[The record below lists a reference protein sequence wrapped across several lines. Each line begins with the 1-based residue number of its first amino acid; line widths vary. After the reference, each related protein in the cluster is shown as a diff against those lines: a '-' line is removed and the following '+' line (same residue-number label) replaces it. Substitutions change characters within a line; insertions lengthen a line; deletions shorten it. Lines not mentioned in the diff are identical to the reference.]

1 MQWIKQ
7 LFNRQKPTIPAPLW
21 QDCVER
27 LPFLAFLNAEDLT
40 RLKSLS
46 EDLLDRKTFT
56 GAAGFELTDEV
67 AVLIAAQAALPVLN
81 LTLDL
86 YDDMAGI
93 IVYPSAFMIP
103 QSEMDEAGV
112 VHEWHEPASG
122 EAVHA
127 GGAVVLSWEDAQA
140 SDAPGYNVVI
150 HEFAHKIDMVRGAA
164 NGCPPFLAPFHG
176 SISPAQWKK
185 AFSEAYEDFA
195 RRVDVLESRLPEDF
209 DDDNPEDVALYDEL
223 VGDLPLDPYAARHPA
238 EFFAVASEAF
248 FVLPEPLA
256 EDYPE
261 VYRLLSQYYRLDPL
275 GWQVNALRPLAT
287 KKTPGKHL

>member
-1 MQWIKQ
+1 MRNMQWLRH
-7 LFNRQKPTIPAPLW
+7 LFNRKKPQIPLPLW
-21 QDCVER
+21 QECVAR
-27 LPFLAFLNAEDLT
+27 LPFLDWLT
-40 RLKSLS
+40 VEEMERLKSLC

-67 AVLIAAQAALPVLN
+67 AVLIAAQAALPILN
-81 LTLDL
+81 LTLAL

-127 GGAVVLSWEDAQA
+127 GGAVVLSWEDAQEY
-140 SDAPGYNVVI
+140 DAPGYNVVI
-150 HEFAHKIDMVRGAA
+150 HEFAHKIDMTRGTA
-164 NGCPPFLAPFHG
+164 NGCPPFLAPYHED
-176 SISPAQWKK
+176 ISPAQWQKV
-185 AFSEAYEDFA
+185 FSAAYEDFA
-195 RRVDVLESRLPEDF
+195 RRVDEREEQLPENF
-209 DDDNPEDVALYDEL
+209 DENNPADAERFDEL
-223 VGDLPLDPYAARHPA
+223 FGDLPLDPYAARHPA

-256 EDYPE
+256 EEYPE
-261 VYRLLSQYYRLDPL
+261 VYRLLSLYYRQDPL
-275 GWQVNALRPLAT
+275 GR
-287 KKTPGKHL
+287 

>member
-1 MQWIKQ
+1 MQWLRH
-7 LFNRQKPTIPAPLW
+7 LFNRRKPEIPPSLW
-21 QDCVER
+21 AASLER
-27 LPFLAFLNAEDLT
+27 LPFLDRLTPAECAQ
-40 RLKSLS
+40 LKGLC
-46 EDLLDRKTFT
+46 EELLARKTFT
-56 GAAGFELTDEV
+56 GAADFALTDEV

-103 QSEMDEAGV
+103 QSEMDEAGI

-127 GGAVVLSWEDAQA
+127 GGAVVLSWEDAQE

-150 HEFAHKIDMVRGAA
+150 HEFTHKIDMARGAA
-164 NGCPPFLAPFHG
+164 NGCPPFLADFHRG
-176 SISPAQWKK
+176 IASGHWKK
-185 AFSEAYEDFA
+185 VFSGAYEDFV
-195 RRVDVLESRLPEDF
+195 RRVDERDAALPEDF
-209 DDDNPEDVALYDEL
+209 DDNRPEHAALYDEL
-223 VGDLPLDPYAARHPA
+223 FGDLPLDPYAARHPA

-248 FVLPEPLA
+248 FVLPEPLS

-261 VYRLLSQYYRLDPL
+261 VYRLLSHYYRQDPL
-275 GWQVNALRPLAT
+275 GT
-287 KKTPGKHL
+287 